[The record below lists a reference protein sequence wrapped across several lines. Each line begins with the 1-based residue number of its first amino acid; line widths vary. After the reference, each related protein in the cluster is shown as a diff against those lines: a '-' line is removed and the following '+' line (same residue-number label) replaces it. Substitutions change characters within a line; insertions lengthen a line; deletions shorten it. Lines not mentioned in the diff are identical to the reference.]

1 MSALAASVANVDVR
15 ALVHDFVAV
24 AFARYGDLLTPLL
37 ASCAILFAT
46 TLALFRPPSS
56 QNVSVTVPEPR
67 LLADGLEQSNRIR
80 HKCAKHGLIASPAES
95 VKTVHDVLV
104 YAANVYADNPCY
116 GARKILRIHHE
127 AKQVT
132 KTVAGKQ
139 VTETKQ
145 WKYFELSPYRWI
157 SCKEALQQALAIGAG
172 LAELGY
178 NPGDKAC
185 LYAPTCPEWQL
196 FAHGCFAQSLAIATA
211 YDTLGP
217 DGLLYSLDEPQI
229 PLIFLHADLIPTLTK
244 IVAKNATLRHVVYFG
259 EAAPATLAA
268 LQAAGG
274 DRLRIVTLDEL
285 KAMGTV
291 RPRPARPPKKDDL
304 CCIMYTSGSTGNP
317 KGVMLN
323 HSSIVAAVGGVAGVI
338 PGVLHEGNMYLA
350 FLPLAHILE
359 LVVETY
365 MLFSGVSIGYGSPKT
380 LTEASVRNCKGDI
393 QELRPTVM
401 AGVPVV
407 WDSIKKGV
415 LAKVATMSPPLQK
428 VFWLAYKVKQMSLF
442 WGLPIGWLA
451 DVLVFNK
458 VKAQTGGRLAVA
470 MSGGAP
476 ISEDTQLFL
485 TTVICPIVQGYGMTE
500 GSGVIAIWTPGLG
513 PDLFGNV
520 GGPMGCVEIKVVDVP
535 EAGYKARGKTPMG
548 EVWVRGPSVFQ
559 GYYNQ
564 PKLTQECLTPD
575 GWLLTGDIGRLNPNG
590 SISIIDRKKNLV
602 KLAHGEYIALEKLES
617 IYSGSKFVNRIC
629 VYADSHRY
637 FPIAIVSPV
646 PGAIQAVARAHG
658 ISYSSWEQL
667 CPNKVIRAAILDD
680 LKAVGKSNGFVPAE
694 IVQDVIVA
702 DEEWTPENG
711 LLTAAMKLKR
721 REVVQFFKPQIDAAY
736 KK

>member
-15 ALVHDFVAV
+15 ALVHDFIAV

-274 DRLRIVTLDEL
+274 DRLRIVTLDEV
-285 KAMGTV
+285 KAMGHGA
-291 RPRPARPPKKDDL
+291 PA
-304 CCIMYTSGSTGNP
+304 
-317 KGVMLN
+317 
-323 HSSIVAAVGGVAGVI
+323 AGA
-338 PGVLHEGNMYLA
+338 PAKEGRFVLQSCTFGATCTWRSCRSL
-350 FLPLAHILE
+350 ISLE

-590 SISIIDRKKNLV
+590 SISIVDRKKNLV

-721 REVVQFFKPQIDAAY
+721 RDVVQFFKPQIDAAY